1 VVVGNHFENRNAD
14 MKKRT
19 WLVSVGLTLAMVGLL
34 GTGTAVAA
42 TPPGGGARSGAADG
56 GATGIVETVST
67 SSITLTTATGVEV
80 TADEDSATKYKLGSL
95 PATVHAVRTGE
106 SVLVLGLVDNS
117 TIAATEIVVQPGG
130 DGGVREAARA
140 GVIPFQQGVSSP
152 TKSVGQIPSDYTEGD
167 GTIVSGTVADKATA
181 AAQAVVPGG
190 IVDRVVRLSDGEYE
204 VHNISVNWPH
214 HVFVSSDFT
223 VLGYE

>member
-1 VVVGNHFENRNAD
+1 
-14 MKKRT
+14 MTKRT
-19 WLVSVGLTLAMVGLL
+19 WLATVGLTLAMAGLL

-42 TPPGGGARSGAADG
+42 TPPGGGARSGPADG
-56 GATGIVETVST
+56 GATGIVQTVST
-67 SSITLTTATGVEV
+67 SGITLTTATGVEV
-80 TADEDSATKYKLGSL
+80 TADEDAATKYKVGSL

-117 TIAATEIVVQPGG
+117 TIAATEVVVQPGG
-130 DGGVREAARA
+130 DGGVKQAARV
-140 GVIPFQQGVSSP
+140 GVIQFQQGVSSP
-152 TKSVGQIPSDYTEGD
+152 TKSVGQVPSDYTEGD

>member
-14 MKKRT
+14 MNKRT
-19 WLVSVGLTLAMVGLL
+19 WLVSAGLTLAMAGLL
-34 GTGTAVAA
+34 GTGAAVAA
-42 TPPGGGARSGAADG
+42 TPPGGGARSGPADG

-67 SSITLTTATGVEV
+67 SSIILTTATGVEV
-80 TADEDSATKYKLGSL
+80 VADEDSATKYQVGSL
-95 PATVHAVRTGE
+95 PATVHAVWAGE
-106 SVLVLGLVDNS
+106 SVLVLGLVDN
-117 TIAATEIVVQPGG
+117 ATVTATAIVVQPGG
-130 DGGVREAARA
+130 DGGVREAAKA

-152 TKSVGQIPSDYTEGD
+152 VKSVGQIPPDYTEGD
-167 GTIVSGTVADKATA
+167 GTIVGGTVADRATA

-190 IVDRVVRLSDGEYE
+190 IVDRVVRLSDGDYE

-214 HVFVSSDFT
+214 HVFLSPEFT